1 MNSFVGDFPVCVC
14 CFPRHGIQQGP
25 PISLLPWH
33 LCSVVGEVRFALCK
47 QFDGIHSR
55 TACFFLKSTHFFS
68 LFLFFFFKKFSS
80 AVGTTDA
87 ADVNPCCC

>member
-1 MNSFVGDFPVCVC
+1 MNSFVGDFSVCVC
-14 CFPRHGIQQGP
+14 CFPRHGMQQGP

-33 LCSVVGEVRFALCK
+33 LCCVVGEVRFALCK
-47 QFDGIHSR
+47 QFDSIHSR
-55 TACFFLKSTHFFS
+55 TACFFLKPTHFFS
-68 LFLFFFFKKFSS
+68 FFFFKKFSS